1 MKGKINGVFA
11 NRLKQLREMRGI
23 SQAQFAKKI
32 NMSQSGVAKR
42 NKRNFW
48 ETCKSEPT
56 CEKLA
61 EIADVFGVS
70 LDYLLGRTDNPLTTV
85 SENTPYLEVTPFE
98 REFLDRYRHASEGEQ
113 VSACRVLGAEHPA
126 ETRLRAKKA
135 SS

>member
-1 MKGKINGVFA
+1 MDKEEAKSHFSEQVKKLRKSRNLSQYSMAKKFNISQGTVAAWEAGTREPSLEKINS
-11 NRLKQLREMRGI
+11 L
-23 SQAQFAKKI
+23 
-32 NMSQSGVAKR
+32 
-42 NKRNFW
+42 
-48 ETCKSEPT
+48 
-56 CEKLA
+56 CEG
-61 EIADVFGVS
+61 FGVTA
-70 LDYLLGRTDNPLTTV
+70 DYLLGRTDNPLTTV